1 LLALVAGDDLGLG
14 LQVQAAQLV
23 AQAGVG
29 AVQLGHG
36 RAEGTQLLL
45 QAGTVDRHFAGV
57 VDQVVQQVGAHA
69 HLLLRCARSGGV
81 LGDRGRFLV
90 FHRRRQRRQGLG
102 GGGQLDRLGNHRLRC
117 GGDRLCGDGWLRL
130 LDGGGG
136 HRGGGLRLDRGGRR
150 VQGRNGFAADTG
162 LERRDQRGRPGPIW
176 RRQRRQGLGGGGQ
189 LDRLGNHRLR
199 CGGDRLCGDGWLRLL
214 DGGGGHRGG
223 GLRLDRGGRRVQ
235 GRNGFAAD
243 TGLERRDQR
252 VRHGRGAVGTGLHQ
266 QLVQGVEATLQQL
279 DVVAVQVGAVFGG
292 GFQQ

>member
-1 LLALVAGDDLGLG
+1 
-14 LQVQAAQLV
+14 
-23 AQAGVG
+23 
-29 AVQLGHG
+29 
-36 RAEGTQLLL
+36 EGTQLLL

-81 LGDRGRFLV
+81 RGDRGRFLV
-90 FHRRRQRRQGLG
+90 LHRRRQRRQGLG
-102 GGGQLDRLGNHRLRC
+102 GGGQLDRLGS
-117 GGDRLCGDGWLRL
+117 
-130 LDGGGG
+130 
-136 HRGGGLRLDRGGRR
+136 
-150 VQGRNGFAADTG
+150 
-162 LERRDQRGRPGPIW
+162 
-176 RRQRRQGLGGGGQ
+176 
-189 LDRLGNHRLR
+189 HRLR